1 MSGTQPS
8 IPTRC

>member
-8 IPTRC
+8 IPTSC